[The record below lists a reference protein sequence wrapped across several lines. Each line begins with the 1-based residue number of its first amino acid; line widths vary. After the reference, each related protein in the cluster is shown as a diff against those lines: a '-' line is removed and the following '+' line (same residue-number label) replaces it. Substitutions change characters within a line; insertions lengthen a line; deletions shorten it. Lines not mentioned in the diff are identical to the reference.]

1 MNHEMP
7 GLLSMANTGPDTN
20 GSQFFI
26 TTMPAPHLDGEE
38 MCDIWGLS
46 GISLCSG
53 KHVVFGKLADMGMS
67 FAVVKKMEKLGSR
80 PGTVSKTVIIRD
92 CGEIIK

>member
-26 TTMPAPHLDGEE
+26 TTMPAPHLDGE
-38 MCDIWGLS
+38 
-46 GISLCSG
+46 
-53 KHVVFGKLADMGMS
+53 
-67 FAVVKKMEKLGSR
+67 
-80 PGTVSKTVIIRD
+80 
-92 CGEIIK
+92 